1 MTAAALL
8 IGALV
13 LALLARFVMV
23 GDVTA
28 FAASAYGLLLMILA
42 ADRAL
47 DAS

>member
-1 MTAAALL
+1 MTSAALL

-13 LALLARFVMV
+13 LALLARFVTA

-28 FAASAYGLLLMILA
+28 LCMSAYGLLLMILA

-47 DAS
+47 ERS

>member
-1 MTAAALL
+1 MTSAALL

-13 LALLARFVMV
+13 LALLVRFVLA

-28 FAASAYGLLLMILA
+28 FATSAYGLLLMILA

-47 DAS
+47 ERS